1 MKLIWIFLYDIIH
14 TQTLKRM
21 KKLNSTEITAGEE
34 TEETKANIRFH
45 VWELQEMGV
54 HPKVMK
60 KSKWKLVF
68 LFSEKFQILMELI
81 LTDAITCN
89 ESSPI
94 LGAG

>member
-1 MKLIWIFLYDIIH
+1 
-14 TQTLKRM
+14 
-21 KKLNSTEITAGEE
+21 
-34 TEETKANIRFH
+34 
-45 VWELQEMGV
+45 MGV